1 MGKLLDQAREIGAP
15 IVENGKVTFVWEGE
29 HAPDLIA
36 DFTGWNES
44 PIRLTK
50 AGAAIKSNTGNTSE
64 VTITPPGE
72 MISGAA

>member
-1 MGKLLDQAREIGAP
+1 MGKLLDQAREMGAP
-15 IVENGKVTFVWEGE
+15 IIANESVTFVWEGE

-36 DFTGWNES
+36 DFTAWNES